1 MNATP
6 NRTQPNSP
14 PRRPNDVAGARQ
26 SSERAGQG
34 LDQSEPSKDRQG
46 FQEPAS
52 SDAPGA
58 LPPPAPPGLNGAQGG
73 GELSPPSGGRSSRG
87 GGQAAAMAGT
97 TKTIQSYFFKPSNGS
112 AVQDLAS
119 SYGAG
124 DPASAAA
131 PSRLPAEV
139 DLSGADG
146 DSHNGK
152 PGQAQPIAKLGR
164 SGSSGGLGLGNGVGH
179 GESLQRRFS
188 HAAAAAAE
196 DQASG
201 QQAQQGQCQAQGR
214 GHAVGPAGGGGG
226 NDVRSSSAQQD
237 SVEKLNAKLR
247 EAKAVEEQLRRE
259 LSRANLERSSMES
272 MVG

>member
-1 MNATP
+1 M
-6 NRTQPNSP
+6 
-14 PRRPNDVAGARQ
+14 
-26 SSERAGQG
+26 
-34 LDQSEPSKDRQG
+34 
-46 FQEPAS
+46 
-52 SDAPGA
+52 SDAPGG
-58 LPPPAPPGLNGAQGG
+58 LPTPAPPGSSAAQGG
-73 GELSPPSGGRSSRG
+73 GLSPASGGRSSRG

-124 DPASAAA
+124 DPAA

-146 DSHNGK
+146 DSHHGK

-164 SGSSGGLGLGNGVGH
+164 SGSSGGLGNGVGH

-188 HAAAAAAE
+188 HAAASTVE
-196 DQASG
+196 DQALG

-214 GHAVGPAGGGGG
+214 GHAVGPPGGGGG
-226 NDVRSSSAQQD
+226 SADGGNDGRSDSAQQD
-237 SVEKLNAKLR
+237 SVEKLNGRLR
-247 EAKAVEEQLRRE
+247 EAKTVEDQLRKE

-272 MVG
+272 MVGWLWEGGGWFISRGVDWYRASRFLAAGVDDKNAFADGMRCGCSSSCQEI